1 MIGMNPFTLPSL
13 QRIQRLGKTADF
25 GVQLYVRLKYMK
37 NKKQVGEWIY
47 DEVRQKGPVYIKL
60 GQFISSRE
68 DIFDSEILS
77 GVSKLQDRL
86 QPFSMDEFRHSR
98 VGRMYAIYDDPIATA
113 SIAQTVRGTS
123 IDGNDI
129 VVKLQRPDVAR
140 QFQEDLSDL
149 KAVLEFFTFFGDSA
163 IDKILQTLDECQPNL
178 MGELDFKQE
187 VLNMQTF
194 RKSLADIPW
203 ITVPKASRVGET
215 YIVMNYVPGIKIN
228 DIRELRAK
236 GFDTAEVA
244 RKIMMSFIIQVLR
257 NGIFHSDQHSGN
269 IAIDE
274 KNGNIIYYDFGT
286 IIDIRQYRSY
296 LGVLI
301 QSLILKDVDLMINT
315 LVQMG
320 IIKLKGSKAG
330 VKKVFG
336 TFLEYIN
343 SMNASEF
350 HVNLATINTNIRTSS
365 EGLFTLDVRFI
376 YFIRT
381 VNMLEGIA
389 RTLDPK
395 FSYQSIFPDVQYLL
409 PDINFSQMMVQDVMN
424 IPKTIKSVN
433 DTIVDIEES
442 QTAIEKDIKDITK
455 NMYTAIGVVFILQVL
470 AKLL

>member
-1 MIGMNPFTLPSL
+1 MNIGRTIPSI
-13 QRIQRLGKTADF
+13 QRLQRLGKTADF

-37 NKKQVGEWIY
+37 NKKRVGEWIY
-47 DEVRQKGPVYIKL
+47 DEVKEKGPVYIKL

-77 GVSKLQDRL
+77 GVAKLQDKL

-98 VGRMYAIYDDPIATA
+98 VGRKYAIYDDPIATA
-113 SIAQTVRGTS
+113 SIAQVVRGTCV
-123 IDGNDI
+123 DGGDI
-129 VVKLQRPDVAR
+129 VVKIRRPDVAR
-140 QFQEDLSDL
+140 QFEEDLSDL
-149 KAVLEFFTFFGDSA
+149 QAVLKFFKLFGDSA
-163 IDKILQTLDECQPNL
+163 VDKILQTLDECQPNL
-178 MGELDFKQE
+178 MTELNFKQE

-203 ITVPKASRVGET
+203 VTVPKANRVGEN
-215 YIVMNYVPGIKIN
+215 YIVMNYIPGIKIN
-228 DIRELRAK
+228 NITELRSK
-236 GFDTAEVA
+236 GFDTAEIA

-269 IAIDE
+269 IAIDAI
-274 KNGNIIYYDFGT
+274 NGNIIYYDFGT
-286 IIDIRQYRSY
+286 IIDIRQYRSF

-315 LVQMG
+315 LVEMG

-330 VKKVFG
+330 VKKVFN
-336 TFLEYIN
+336 TFLEYVN

-350 HVNLATINTNIRTSS
+350 HVNLATINSNIRNSS

-433 DTIVDIEES
+433 DTIIDIEES
-442 QTAIEKDIKDITK
+442 QMAIEQDIKDVTK
-455 NMYTAIGVVFILQVL
+455 NMYTAIGIVFILQMLVKIL
-470 AKLL
+470 